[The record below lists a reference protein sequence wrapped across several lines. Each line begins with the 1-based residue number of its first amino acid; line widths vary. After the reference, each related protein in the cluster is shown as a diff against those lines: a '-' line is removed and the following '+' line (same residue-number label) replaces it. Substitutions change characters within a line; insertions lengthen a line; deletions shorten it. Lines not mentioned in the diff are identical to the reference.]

1 MARQIA
7 HYVKYLAIYFVFF
20 QTFALSS
27 WSKWTSG
34 GAPEFFK
41 KQFEHTFLASFPGL
55 ETSYYFIA
63 ALEGLVAVLVVVSFF
78 TLDWMPN
85 HPRKDWLKLAIAA
98 AILTFGALG
107 FGENLSDDYS
117 GAAQL
122 FAYFGAAL
130 VAWLVV
136 SADESAAARQAA
148 LAKGATELDKAPA

>member
-1 MARQIA
+1 MVRQIA

-27 WSKWTSG
+27 WAKWTSG

-41 KQFEHTFLASFPGL
+41 KQFEHTFLAAFPGL
-55 ETSYYFIA
+55 QTSYYLIA
-63 ALEGLVAVLVVVSFF
+63 TMEGIVAILVVISFF
-78 TLDWMPN
+78 TLDWMPTHAHKN
-85 HPRKDWLKLAIAA
+85 WLKLAIAA
-98 AILTFGALG
+98 AILTFAALG

-117 GAAQL
+117 GAAEL

-136 SADESAAARQAA
+136 SADESAAARQATLTKA
-148 LAKGATELDKAPA
+148 AAEPEKAPA